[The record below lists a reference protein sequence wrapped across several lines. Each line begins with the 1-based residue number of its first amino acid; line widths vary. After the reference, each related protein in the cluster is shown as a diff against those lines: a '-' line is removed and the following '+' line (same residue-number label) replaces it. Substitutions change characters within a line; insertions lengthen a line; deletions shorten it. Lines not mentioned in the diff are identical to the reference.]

1 MTAKSS
7 PPALSVSILSSQLVR
22 TTHRCD
28 VVWQLE
34 NQGPDQIELEESWL
48 PHGQFRASRE
58 AFVPPLILSAGDAV
72 LHHRTVELV
81 VAPGGLVENAFLI
94 LRALYTE
101 DTWRIFVRM
110 NIEVAPDGTVRPIV
124 EAVTA
129 SPVQEEA

>member
-1 MTAKSS
+1 
-7 PPALSVSILSSQLVR
+7 
-22 TTHRCD
+22 
-28 VVWQLE
+28 
-34 NQGPDQIELEESWL
+34 
-48 PHGQFRASRE
+48 
-58 AFVPPLILSAGDAV
+58 
-72 LHHRTVELV
+72 VEVV